1 MLKKNAFNF
10 TAIRIG
16 LTIEKNN
23 FKKDNK
29 NVEENSGAQK
39 SWKQLPMLQT
49 FPGA

>member
-16 LTIEKNN
+16 LTIEKKNN

-39 SWKQLPMLQT
+39 S
-49 FPGA
+49 